1 MPALALMSTKGGI
14 AHLPVDPVERI
25 HRHVVDPAE
34 LVIEIARHV
43 AQLHAAYQLRN
54 LVVPA
59 NLKRET
65 EPTSM
70 SCAPT
75 MALSSRFEPV
85 WTATPSSQ
93 ILYTSET
100 APKTDGRDDDPN
112 SPHILQSPDERPVP

>member
-1 MPALALMSTKGGI
+1 MVTTGGI
-14 AHLPVDPVERI
+14 AHLPLNPVERI

-34 LVIEIARHV
+34 LVVEIARHV
-43 AQLHAAYQLRN
+43 AQLHAAYQRRD

-59 NLKRET
+59 GLKREPQ
-65 EPTSM
+65 PTSM

-93 ILYTSET
+93 ILHNSET
-100 APKTDGRDDDPN
+100 APMTDGRDYEPN
-112 SPHILQSPDERPVP
+112 SPYILQSADERPVP